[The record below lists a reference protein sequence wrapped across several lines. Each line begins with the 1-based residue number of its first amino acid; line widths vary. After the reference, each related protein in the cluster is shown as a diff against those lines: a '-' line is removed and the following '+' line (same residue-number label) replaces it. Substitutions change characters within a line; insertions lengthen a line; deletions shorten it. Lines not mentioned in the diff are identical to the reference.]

1 MENYDNDEWNE
12 TDSLV
17 KLNKN
22 SFTTLNSSTTYQKNI
37 TTNLDN
43 SNISIFEKFACN
55 TSLIFGPAL
64 ICLPFLIQKCG
75 IIPTL
80 ISMIILTVLSFIVSQ
95 CLIDSNRLINGIKA
109 TTTKCLSYSNL
120 VDNLV
125 DDTFFSISMK
135 FGIATNHFIYSL
147 LCLITLSQIVIYYN
161 TFHLSTFFNENVLNL
176 YLKNLLIVSIVISF
190 FCLMFIINSITN
202 RRITSVLI
210 IIFSFLAAGHI
221 IVHCYMNRNSFKM
234 KNIPL
239 IGNDFSLLYGTLIFS
254 YCFISALPMWICE
267 NDLKG
272 SNKKTKTIIKNSLGY
287 ATMFKLLFMFAFG
300 YLLYTSNIFTISS
313 FHTMENT
320 NAYLVNFLFF
330 FFAFLLLQS
339 SYNHI
344 TLLYHTVSNETRSKG
359 FALSSVLL
367 TFFICYLFLIIA
379 NKTMFIQVINW
390 SSIFLFGIVNFILP
404 LFLYIEAINKT
415 ELFETN
421 YIQSAMMDYETFVRG
436 AVIECQDQ
444 SDEIVNLLIN
454 EKQQKEKVIYYI
466 YAIEGYYSIKESI
479 KTIFGFGIVEIG
491 IKKVKYVIYAII
503 SCIFVLMFTSL
514 YISLYKYFMQKTLV
528 VNIFIQI

>member
-22 SFTTLNSSTTYQKNI
+22 SFSTFDSSTAYSKNI
-37 TTNLDN
+37 STNIDN
-43 SNISIFEKFACN
+43 KNISIFEKFAVN

-109 TTTKCLSYSNL
+109 TTSKCLSYSNL

-125 DDTFFSISMK
+125 DDSFFSISMK
-135 FGIATNHFIYSL
+135 FGIATNHFIYAL

-161 TFHLSTFFNENVLNL
+161 TFHISTFFNENLLNV
-176 YLKNLLIVSIVISF
+176 YLKNFLILSIVISF
-190 FCLMFIINSITN
+190 FCFIFIINSITN
-202 RRITSVLI
+202 RRITSVLV
-210 IIFSFLAAGHI
+210 IIFSFFAAGHI
-221 IVHCYMNRNSFKM
+221 IVHCYMNRNTFKM

-239 IGNDFSLLYGTLIFS
+239 VGNDFSLLYGTLIFS
-254 YCFISALPMWICE
+254 YCFISALPMWICK

-272 SNKKTKTIIKNSLGY
+272 SNKKTKSIIKNSLGY
-287 ATMFKLLFMFAFG
+287 ATMFKMLFMLSFG
-300 YLLYTSNIFTISS
+300 YLLYTSNIFTFSS
-313 FHTMENT
+313 FHTMENS
-320 NAYLVNFLFF
+320 NANLINFLFF

-344 TLLYHTVSNETRSKG
+344 TLLYHTISSETKSKG
-359 FALSSVLL
+359 FALLSVLFTFL
-367 TFFICYLFLIIA
+367 TCYLFLIIA
-379 NKTMFIQVINW
+379 NKTIFIQVINW

-404 LFLYIEAINKT
+404 LFLYVEAINKT

-454 EKQQKEKVIYYI
+454 EKNQKEKVIYYI

-479 KTIFGFGIVEIG
+479 RTIFGFEIE
-491 IKKVKYVIYAII
+491 IRKVKYLIYTII
-503 SCIFVLMFTSL
+503 ASIFVLMFTSL
-514 YISLYKYFMQKTLV
+514 YISLYKYIMQKTLV